1 MFKSIILTANALAFF
16 FLISCSNKT
25 DTKEFTRQ
33 DISEVKAD
41 LTVKSKLDEAKE
53 ILNTISEMNS
63 QIIWVTHAG
72 NCPNFSLEQLQEF
85 ETKQLTRKELDLS
98 ILPLQ
103 RRLDSL
109 CFFLTAEEKNE
120 LKIYKPILFNEIIDA
135 GSLNKILKVEP
146 RYSLQ

>member
-1 MFKSIILTANALAFF
+1 MTKSIINTANALAFF
-16 FLISCSNKT
+16 FLIGCSNKT

-33 DISEVKAD
+33 DISEVKAE

-53 ILNTISEMNS
+53 IFKTISEINS
-63 QIIWVTHAG
+63 NIIWVNHAVK
-72 NCPNFSLEQLQEF
+72 CPYFSLEQLKEF

-109 CFFLTAEEKNE
+109 RFFLTAEEKNE
-120 LKIYKPILFNEIIDA
+120 LKTCKPILFNEIIDK
-135 GSLNKILKVEP
+135 GVLNKFLTVEP

>member
-1 MFKSIILTANALAFF
+1 MTKSIINTANALAFF

-33 DISEVKAD
+33 DISEVKAE

-53 ILNTISEMNS
+53 IFKTISEINS
-63 QIIWVTHAG
+63 NIIWVNHAVK
-72 NCPNFSLEQLQEF
+72 CPNFSLEQLKEF
-85 ETKQLTRKELDLS
+85 ETKQLTRKELDL
-98 ILPLQ
+98 IIMPLQ

-109 CFFLTAEEKNE
+109 RFLLTAEERNE
-120 LKIYKPILFNEIIDA
+120 LKTYKPILFNEIIDT
-135 GSLNKILKVEP
+135 GVLNKILTVEP

>member
-1 MFKSIILTANALAFF
+1 MLKSIIITANTLVFS

-25 DTKEFTRQ
+25 DTKAFTSQ
-33 DISEVKAD
+33 EISELKAK

-53 ILNTISEMNS
+53 ILKTISEMNS

-72 NCPNFSLEQLQEF
+72 NCPNFSLEQLKEF

-109 CFFLTAEEKNE
+109 RFFLTAEEKNE
-120 LKIYKPILFNEIIDA
+120 LNTYKSILFNETIDA

>member
-16 FLISCSNKT
+16 FLIGCSNKT

-53 ILNTISEMNS
+53 IFKTISEINS
-63 QIIWVTHAG
+63 NIICVNHAVK
-72 NCPNFSLEQLQEF
+72 CPNFSLQQLKEF
-85 ETKQLTRKELDLS
+85 ETKQLTRKELDL
-98 ILPLQ
+98 IIMPLQ

-109 CFFLTAEEKNE
+109 RFFLTAEEKNE
-120 LKIYKPILFNEIIDA
+120 LKTYKPILFNETIDA
-135 GSLNKILKVEP
+135 GVLNKILKVEP